1 MKKLGFS
8 LLFILAASSAFAATQ
23 RESFDYDWKF
33 ARFGK
38 LPGGSVLAEPSTR
51 NNKPWATAKQMTTGA
66 VATLEVTADGSDLS
80 YLTIRALDKD
90 GHLVPRTRLPVA
102 ITATGPIDL
111 LGICNGDPTDHTP
124 MKPAEPAKAS
134 IQVFNGL
141 AQIVIRSRRHQA
153 GSGSVRVT
161 STQTKPSK
169 VNITTL

>member
-1 MKKLGFS
+1 MQKLGFS
-8 LLFILAASSAFAATQ
+8 LLFILAASSAFAASL

-38 LPGGSVLAEPSTR
+38 LPGGRVLTEPGTR
-51 NNKPWATAKQMTTGA
+51 ENKPLATAKQMTTDA
-66 VATLEVTADGSDLS
+66 VATLEVTADRSDLS

-102 ITATGPIDL
+102 ITATGPLDI
-111 LGICNGDPTDHTP
+111 LGICNGDPTDHTT
-124 MKPAEPAKAS
+124 MKPADPVKAS
-134 IQVFNGL
+134 IQVCNGL

-153 GSGSVRVT
+153 GCGSVSVT
-161 STQTKPSK
+161 STQTKPTQ

>member
-1 MKKLGFS
+1 MAIQIF
-8 LLFILAASSAFAATQ
+8 LL
-23 RESFDYDWKF
+23 
-33 ARFGK
+33 
-38 LPGGSVLAEPSTR
+38 
-51 NNKPWATAKQMTTGA
+51 ATAKQMTTGA
-66 VATLEVTADGSDLS
+66 VATLEVTADRSEIAADGSDLS

-102 ITATGPIDL
+102 ITATGPLDI